1 MISVVIDSKE
11 LGANVKVDLKF
22 DLATNNI
29 NAHMEENGKRCVKT
43 MHFTKEKRV
52 ILLSIVHVIQQLK
65 EQLDAKPQCS
75 TR

>member
-1 MISVVIDSKE
+1 MINFVIDSKE

-29 NAHMEENGKRCVKT
+29 NVHIEENGKCCVKT
-43 MHFTKEKRV
+43 MHFAKEKRV

-65 EQLDAKPQCS
+65 EQIDAKPKCS

>member
-1 MISVVIDSKE
+1 MINFVIDSKK

-29 NAHMEENGKRCVKT
+29 NVHMEENGKCCVRT

-65 EQLDAKPQCS
+65 EQLDAKPKCS

>member
-1 MISVVIDSKE
+1 MISTVIDNKE
-11 LGANVKVDLKF
+11 LGTSMKIDLKF
-22 DLATNNI
+22 DLTTNNI
-29 NAHMEENGKRCVKT
+29 NVQIEENGICCVKT

-75 TR
+75 SL